1 MFKIFFHVVSICF
14 IHMILRS
21 KYFMLRLFY
30 VIFQFMKN
38 HKWHY
43 FSPRLNTFICYQYV
57 IFLLSVH
64 SIVLVGCSN
73 MTFGQDCNNT
83 CGHCLNN
90 DVCHHVNGTCLR
102 GCNPGYH
109 GDLCAT
115 RKKITLPNT
124 NVHEGL
130 IFSYWKTENMCVL
143 VLFFLLNLSFYCFAH
158 LQRFDTPK
166 YLQIQN

>member
-1 MFKIFFHVVSICF
+1 
-14 IHMILRS
+14 
-21 KYFMLRLFY
+21 MLRLFY

-43 FSPRLNTFICYQYV
+43 FSPRLNTFICFQYV

-115 RKKITLPNT
+115 RKKITLHNT
-124 NVHEGL
+124 NVHEDL
-130 IFSYWKTENMCVL
+130 IFSYWQTEKMCVL
-143 VLFFLLNLSFYCFAH
+143 VLFFLLNLSFYCCAH

-166 YLQIQN
+166 YLKIQN

>member
-1 MFKIFFHVVSICF
+1 MIFHVVCICF

-43 FSPRLNTFICYQYV
+43 FSPRLNTFICFQYV

-73 MTFGQDCNNT
+73 KTFGQDCNNT
-83 CGHCLNN
+83 CGYCLNN
-90 DVCHHVNGTCLR
+90 EDCNHVNGTCLK
-102 GCNPGYH
+102 GCNPGYL

-115 RKKITLPNT
+115 RKKITLHNI

-130 IFSYWKTENMCVL
+130 IFFTLKKRKYVCTC
-143 VLFFLLNLSFYCFAH
+143 FIFIFY
-158 LQRFDTPK
+158 
-166 YLQIQN
+166 

>member
-1 MFKIFFHVVSICF
+1 
-14 IHMILRS
+14 
-21 KYFMLRLFY
+21 
-30 VIFQFMKN
+30 MKN

-43 FSPRLNTFICYQYV
+43 FSPRLNTFICFQYV

-102 GCNPGYH
+102 GCNPGHH

-115 RKKITLPNT
+115 RKKITLHNT
-124 NVHEGL
+124 NVMRTSSFHIDKPKICVFL
-130 IFSYWKTENMCVL
+130 FYFSYKIYHFIVVRTYNVL
-143 VLFFLLNLSFYCFAH
+143 TLPS
-158 LQRFDTPK
+158 T
-166 YLQIQN
+166 

>member
-1 MFKIFFHVVSICF
+1 MLLAFIFIWFWEVNSLCF
-14 IHMILRS
+14 GC
-21 KYFMLRLFY
+21 FML
-30 VIFQFMKN
+30 
-38 HKWHY
+38 Y
-43 FSPRLNTFICYQYV
+43 FNSWKITCDTGCTMWKTFICFQYV
-57 IFLLSVH
+57 VFLLFFYCLY
-64 SIVLVGCSN
+64 IVFFLVGCSN

-109 GDLCAT
+109 GDLCAA
-115 RKKITLPNT
+115 RKKITLHNT
-124 NVHEGL
+124 NVHEDL

-143 VLFFLLNLSFYCFAH
+143 VLFFLLNLSFYCCAH

-166 YLQIQN
+166 YLKIQN

>member
-1 MFKIFFHVVSICF
+1 
-14 IHMILRS
+14 
-21 KYFMLRLFY
+21 MLRPFY

-38 HKWHY
+38 HMWHWLY
-43 FSPRLNTFICYQYV
+43 HVKDIYMFPVCCFSIV
-57 IFLLSVH
+57 FLLSVH

-109 GDLCAT
+109 GDPCAT
-115 RKKITLPNT
+115 RKKITLHNT
-124 NVHEGL
+124 NVHEDL
-130 IFSYWKTENMCVL
+130 IFSYWKTETMCVL
-143 VLFFLLNLSFYCFAH
+143 VLFFLLNLSFYCCAH
-158 LQRFDTPK
+158 LHRFDTPK
-166 YLQIQN
+166 YLKIQN